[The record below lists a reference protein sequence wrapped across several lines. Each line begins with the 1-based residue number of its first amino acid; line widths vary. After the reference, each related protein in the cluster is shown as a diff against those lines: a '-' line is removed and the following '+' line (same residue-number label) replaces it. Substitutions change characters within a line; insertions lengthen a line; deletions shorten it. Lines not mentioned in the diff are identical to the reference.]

1 MRVIAVSTLRAFW
14 ERLPDAE
21 QPLKA
26 WYERGLRRLR
36 RAISGA
42 FGPLVVNR
50 LSAVSLWEQTK
61 RRAQR

>member
-42 FGPLVVNR
+42 LGPLVVNR
-50 LSAVSLWEQTK
+50 LSAVSL
-61 RRAQR
+61 